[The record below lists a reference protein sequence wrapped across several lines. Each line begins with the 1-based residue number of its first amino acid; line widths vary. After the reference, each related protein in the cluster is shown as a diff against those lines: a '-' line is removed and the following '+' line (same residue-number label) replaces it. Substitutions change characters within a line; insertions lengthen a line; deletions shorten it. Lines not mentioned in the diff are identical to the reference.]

1 MLLVHNHIRFHHI
14 SRNTKETLTIKNRA
28 TTMAPPLEISI
39 PSTILSNT
47 QNEKPYTLYNITLRL
62 PLRTFV
68 VQKRYSD
75 FVTLHSS
82 LTSLVSAP
90 PPAALPSKSWFK
102 STASSP
108 ELTETRRVG
117 LEAYSRAIAEG
128 PDRRWRETSVWR
140 TFLNLPSSS
149 GSGSSARG
157 ELEAAHQRGL
167 GTQAGQVAAEP
178 HVWLDLHREMKG
190 QLQDA
195 RMFLG
200 RRDGATTAHAQYEAG
215 ANAKRCL
222 VKAGGLLG
230 NLEEGLKIMGE
241 GEKRGLEGK
250 IGQGELR
257 RRKDLLGSAKVE
269 RDGLEKLAVN
279 LAAKSQKASNGSGAA
294 ATQQDKN
301 ALFGPGVSKP
311 GGRVLG
317 APVPETAKTREL
329 DNDGVVQLQK
339 QMMADQ
345 DLDVE
350 ELAKIV
356 RRQKEMGQAIHGELE
371 EQNEMLKRLDEDVD
385 RVQGKIVVAKKR
397 VGKIS

>member
-1 MLLVHNHIRFHHI
+1 MG
-14 SRNTKETLTIKNRA
+14 
-28 TTMAPPLEISI
+28 PPLEISI
-39 PSTILSNT
+39 PSTILSGN

-82 LTSLVSAP
+82 LTSLVSSP
-90 PPAALPSKSWFK
+90 PPAPLPSKSWFK

-108 ELTETRRVG
+108 ELTESRRVG
-117 LEAYSRAIAEG
+117 LEAYLRAIAEG

-157 ELEAAHQRGL
+157 ELVAAHQRGL
-167 GTQAGQVAAEP
+167 PAQAGQVAAEP
-178 HVWLDLHREMKG
+178 QIWLDLHREMKG

-215 ANAKRCL
+215 AKAKSCL
-222 VKAGGLLG
+222 VKAGGLLM
-230 NLEEGLKIMGE
+230 NLDEGLKIMSE
-241 GEKRGLEGK
+241 EEKRGGQGK

-257 RRKDLLGSAKVE
+257 RRKDLLGSARVE
-269 RDGLEKLAVN
+269 RDGLEKLAVS
-279 LAAKSQKASNGSGAA
+279 LAVKSQGAGNGGSGAA
-294 ATQQDKN
+294 TPQDKN
-301 ALFGPGVSKP
+301 ALFGAGVSRP

-317 APVPETAKTREL
+317 APVPETDKTREL
-329 DNDGVVQLQK
+329 DNEGVVQLQR
-339 QMMADQ
+339 QLMREQ
-345 DLDVE
+345 DMDVE
-350 ELAKIV
+350 ELAKII
-356 RRQKEMGQAIHGELE
+356 RRQKEMGLAIHGELE
-371 EQNEMLKRLDEDVD
+371 EHNALLRRLDEDTD
-385 RVQGKIVVAKKR
+385 RVQGKVGVAKKR
-397 VGKIS
+397 IGKIS